1 MLRQVGESMRIGTKI
16 AFSQLAMGALIVA
29 ALYMAA
35 YWVWAPEYERW
46 EERQAADKEKWTQHL
61 WGAEEKRLA
70 LTVADWAPWD
80 ELYDFAQQPSEGK
93 FERDNLSDDS
103 LANLRVDWVLLLD
116 PAYKVR
122 YSRSLLGDWD
132 EKERLRFEE
141 EWEALVGSSPDIQEQ
156 LRQGESVKGL
166 AILNGQPVLV
176 AAQQILHSDKR
187 GPGAGFLVMFQMVDA
202 NLLKEF
208 SQMLQ
213 ASLVLERDKTLPARE
228 GLPAGAWS
236 EEKDEQLIRAYWPL
250 EDIFGQSG
258 IVLRLDIERHLYQEM
273 QHQYRY
279 FFLLSIAVLTLSLF
293 ISVYGLDLLL
303 TRRLRRL
310 GDFLANIST
319 VGSEKHPK
327 PPNGGNDELSLIAKK
342 IEEMLERLRE
352 DRSHIDKLNK
362 ALRGELAE
370 RQKAEKLMQYHCWH
384 DALTG
389 LYNRTFLEIVL
400 NEYAQSGVK
409 GFGVIC
415 GDLDGLKMVND
426 TLGHEAGDALLRRTA
441 DLFRRILPDSAI
453 TVRTGGDEF
462 VALLIDINEEELWKW
477 YQQLQTEA
485 QKQESGQLPLQ
496 ISFGCRYQNCCVPG
510 GDELRNLLRE
520 ADDAMYRQK
529 NFRRQSTRGVVVQ
542 ALLKMI
548 ELHES
553 VTNGHSQRLKR
564 LAEKLAREMELSEEE
579 VEKVVLLAQFREI
592 GRIGLP
598 EPLLTKEEPLTEA
611 ERQEIQRHAEIGY
624 RIALVIPELEGI
636 AELIRAHHEW
646 WNGQGYPRGLKGKEI
661 PLESRLVA
669 IVDAYDAMTNPSV
682 YREVQG
688 IEKVELEL
696 RRGRG
701 RQFDPELLDVF
712 LENLLEEE
720 KRIQEPE

>member
-1 MLRQVGESMRIGTKI
+1 MLRQVGERMRIGTKI

-29 ALYMAA
+29 AMYMAA

-46 EERQAADKEKWTQHL
+46 EEQQATDKEKWTQHL
-61 WGAEEKRLA
+61 WEAEEKRLA

-80 ELYDFAQQPSEGK
+80 ELYDFAQNPAERK

-103 LANLRVDWVLLLD
+103 MANLRVDWVLLLD

-122 YSRSLLGDWD
+122 YSRSLVGAWD

-141 EWEALVGSSPDIQEQ
+141 EWEALVGDSPEIQEQ

-166 AILNGQPVLV
+166 AIVNGQPVLV

-187 GPGAGFLVMFQMVDA
+187 GPGVGFLVMFQLVDA
-202 NLLKEF
+202 DLLKEF
-208 SQMLQ
+208 SQRLQ
-213 ASLVLERDKTLPARE
+213 ATLTLEQKGRDGQLAN
-228 GLPAGAWS
+228 AWS
-236 EEKDEQLIRAYWPL
+236 EEKDAQLIRAYWPV
-250 EDIFGQSG
+250 EDIFGRSG

-279 FFLLSIAVLTLSLF
+279 FFLLSIAVLAMSLL

-310 GDFLANIST
+310 GDFLANIRN
-319 VGSEKHPK
+319 VGNEIQPK
-327 PPNGGNDELSLIAKK
+327 LPRGGNDELARITRK

-352 DRSHIDKLNK
+352 DRSQIDNLNQ
-362 ALRGELAE
+362 ALKRELKE

-400 NEYAQSGVK
+400 NEYVQSGVK
-409 GFGVIC
+409 GFGIIC

-441 DLFRRILPDSAI
+441 DLFRKILPESAI

-462 VALLIDINEEELWKW
+462 VSLLIGINEEELWKW

-485 QKQESGQLPLQ
+485 QKQECGQLPLQ
-496 ISFGCRYQNCCVPG
+496 ISFGCRYQERCIPG

-529 NFRRQSTRGVVVQ
+529 NFRRQSTRGVVIQ

-598 EPLLTKEEPLTEA
+598 EPLLTKQEPLTDA

-636 AELIRAHHEW
+636 AELIRTHHEW
-646 WNGQGYPRGLKGKEI
+646 WNGKGYPRGLKGEDI
-661 PLESRLVA
+661 PLESRIVA

-682 YREVQG
+682 YREARNGEQ
-688 IEKVELEL
+688 VEREL
-696 RRGRG
+696 RCGRE
-701 RQFDPELLDVF
+701 RQFDPKLLDVF
-712 LENLLEEE
+712 LEKIVREE
-720 KRIQEPE
+720 KKTQEAE

>member
-1 MLRQVGESMRIGTKI
+1 MRISIKI
-16 AFSQLAMGALIVA
+16 AFSQLAIGALIVA
-29 ALYMAA
+29 AMYVAA

-46 EERQAADKEKWTQHL
+46 EERQTADKEKWTQRL
-61 WGAEEKRLA
+61 WEAEEKRLA

-80 ELYDFAQQPSEGK
+80 ELYDFAQRPAERK
-93 FERDNLSDDS
+93 FERDNLSDDAM
-103 LANLRVDWVLLLD
+103 LNLRVDWVMILD
-116 PAYKVR
+116 PAYKIR
-122 YSRSLLGDWD
+122 YSRSLLRDWE
-132 EKERLRFEE
+132 EKELLRSEAD
-141 EWEALVGSSPDIQEQ
+141 WEMLLENSPDIREQ

-166 AILNGQPVLV
+166 TILNGRPVLV

-187 GPGAGFLVMFQMVDA
+187 GPGAGFLVMLQMVDA
-202 NLLKEF
+202 ELLREF

-213 ASLVLERDKTLPARE
+213 ASLVLEQEAALQARYKDV
-228 GLPAGAWS
+228 AGIWS
-236 EEKDEQLIRAYWPL
+236 EEKDEQLIRAYLPL
-250 EDIFGQSG
+250 DDIFGRPG
-258 IVLRLDIERHLYQEM
+258 VLLRLDIERHLYQEM
-273 QHQYRY
+273 HYQYRY
-279 FFLLSIAVLTLSLF
+279 FFLLGIAVLLMSLLV
-293 ISVYGLDLLL
+293 SVYGLDVLV

-310 GDFLANIST
+310 GNFLADIRN
-319 VGSEKHPK
+319 VGTEASPK
-327 PPNGGNDELSLIAKK
+327 VPSGGNDELSQIAGK

-352 DRSHIDKLNK
+352 DRSQIDKLNQ
-362 ALRGELAE
+362 ALQGELKE
-370 RQKAEKLMQYHCWH
+370 RQKAEELMRYHCWH

-400 NEYAQSGVK
+400 NEYAQGGVK

-415 GDLDGLKMVND
+415 GDLDGLKIVND

-441 DLFRRILPDSAI
+441 DLFRRILPKTAI

-462 VALLIDINEEELWKW
+462 VSLLIDIKEDELWEW

-485 QKQESGQLPLQ
+485 QKQEGGQMPLQ
-496 ISFGCRYQNCCVPG
+496 ISFGCRYQECCVPG
-510 GDELRNLLRE
+510 GDELHNLLRE

-529 NFRRQSTRGVVVQ
+529 NFRKQSTRGVVIQ

-553 VTNGHSQRLKR
+553 VTNGHSQRLKT
-564 LAEKLAREMELSEEE
+564 LAEKLAREMELEEE
-579 VEKVVLLAQFREI
+579 EIERVVLLAQFREI

-636 AELIRAHHEW
+636 AELIRTHHEW
-646 WNGQGYPRGLKGKEI
+646 WNGKGYPRGLKGDEI
-661 PLESRLVA
+661 PLESRIVA

-682 YREVQG
+682 YREARH
-688 IEKVELEL
+688 VEEVKEEL
-696 RRGRG
+696 LCGRG

-712 LENLLEEE
+712 LGKMVGEG
-720 KRIQEPE
+720 KRTQEPE